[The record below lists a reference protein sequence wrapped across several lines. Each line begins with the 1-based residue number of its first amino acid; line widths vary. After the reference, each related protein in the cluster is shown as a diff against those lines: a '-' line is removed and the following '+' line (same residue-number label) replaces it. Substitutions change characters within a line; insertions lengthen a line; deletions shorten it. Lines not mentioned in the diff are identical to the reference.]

1 MTSKR
6 SFKSA
11 LAISVMVVVLC
22 AAVIAGATF
31 ALYSAQDTHNV
42 TVNAGKISVTATAT
56 LDKQWS
62 TNEETGEQTS
72 SVTGSKVT
80 VDGTNITFDNIALG
94 DGADFTLAL
103 SMSYTINMKYSV
115 LLTLDGASS
124 DGFLRDNLVLTV
136 NGEQFDL
143 KAGSAYVVV
152 WTNAYV
158 ADGTSLGRQ
167 VKFSLSLPW
176 SAKAQDGDYTGS
188 SVTFKLTTRAV
199 QINAFTG
206 SIATSDGS
214 TYTDLAAAVANAAQ
228 TDVISLGY
236 EMPVAEWSQEAAAAA
251 QNKRLEIVGAGE
263 GETTLNASAALPAGV
278 TLRNLTVGGEL
289 NAAGGVRL
297 EDVTVSG
304 AAKITSVQSAA
315 LARTGA
321 RTEST
326 TVLDNVTF
334 KSGVTLTNA
343 ETVMSGC
350 TGLNVYVGGGRLELA
365 DCAFASAGTFA
376 LDLHNAQLTING
388 GSYSATNSDT
398 LNMMNSTGEI
408 NDGVFE
414 VHGGANRAYPN
425 IVSLGTYAA
434 GGVAEGGSSHLTV
447 NGGTFNSPD
456 AYAFA
461 VFASSILDYKG
472 GDTTAKYFCVA
483 GNGTNAGTITVNISG
498 GSLCTTSGE
507 DAAIYAPSAI
517 DLNITGGTV
526 SGASVLD
533 IRMGGANVSVEGN
546 AKLISTYETVKSF
559 TYKQSSGASVSDGSM
574 FILNT
579 NRYKN
584 RGTGDAGEITFTLG
598 ETVDVT
604 AASGRVVNVYNW
616 NQFDTEQ
623 TCSFDFGAFDGDA
636 AAIGYYD
643 YAVEEGQPEGN
654 RSEGTLNA
662 NGVIESAQNGKYN
675 AASFNTIA
683 AALAAGVTDMQ
694 LIASNQSAETFAV
707 ESGSVTINVWDG
719 VVYQACATISEGA
732 SLNVTG
738 NGSGIIRGSGDHTL
752 VNNGA
757 LTVGQGVT
765 VDNISHGK
773 AAVINNVGG
782 TFTLDGGTLTRS
794 QEAGNAENNG
804 GNSFYVLQ
812 NFGTALINDG
822 RIRANGNFSSLM
834 ENGWYD
840 GTQNTT
846 QTPSVMT
853 INGGTFT
860 GGLNTV
866 KNDDWGEMTIAGGV
880 FENYSQHCV
889 LNWNVLNI
897 TGGSF
902 TSDTDH
908 VLYNGYLND
917 TSDKGML
924 TISGG
929 HFLSGGLYN
938 YNGGSIEVT
947 GGVFGTFDLS
957 AFLAPGYTA
966 TAGDNGYTVSIA
978 L

>member
-143 KAGSAYVVV
+143 KAGSAYVVD

-176 SAKAQDGDYTGS
+176 SAKAQDGDYAGS

-236 EMPVAEWSQEAAAAA
+236 EMPVAEWTQEAAAAA

-278 TLRNLTVGGEL
+278 ALRNLTVGGEL

-304 AAKITSVQSAA
+304 AAKITGVQSAA

-321 RTEST
+321 RTEGT
-326 TVLDNVTF
+326 TMLDNVTF

-350 TGLNVYVGGGRLELA
+350 TGLNVYVGGGR
-365 DCAFASAGTFA
+365 
-376 LDLHNAQLTING
+376 
-388 GSYSATNSDT
+388 
-398 LNMMNSTGEI
+398 
-408 NDGVFE
+408 E

-461 VFASSILDYKG
+461 VFASSVLDYKG

-546 AKLISTYETVKSF
+546 AKLISTYETVKPF

-654 RSEGTLNA
+654 RSKGTLNA

-675 AASFNTIA
+675 ATSFNTIA

-752 VNNGA
+752 VNNGT

-782 TFTLDGGTLTRS
+782 TFALDGGTLTRS

-840 GTQNTT
+840 GTQNTA

-866 KNDDWGEMTIAGGV
+866 KNDDWGEMTIAGGT

-947 GGVFGTFDLS
+947 GGVFGTFDPS